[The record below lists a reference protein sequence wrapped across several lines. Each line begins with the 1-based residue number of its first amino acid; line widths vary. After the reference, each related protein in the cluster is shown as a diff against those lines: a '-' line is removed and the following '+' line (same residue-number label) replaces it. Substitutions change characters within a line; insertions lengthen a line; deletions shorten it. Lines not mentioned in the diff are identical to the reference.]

1 MKLKLWVYF
10 GYTPSSSQIK
20 VFITGGLL
28 ADITSYFAFQDFFR
42 ISLPPYLKKRCY
54 MPLYSGE
61 KTAYDTF
68 LDFESILSCLKSILL
83 VKRVI
88 DYFTCSELL

>member
-54 MPLYSGE
+54 MPLYSGK
-61 KTAYDTF
+61 KTAYYNLPWF
-68 LDFESILSCLKSILL
+68 RIYFVLL
-83 VKRVI
+83 EI
-88 DYFTCSELL
+88 NSTG

>member
-1 MKLKLWVYF
+1 MKLKLWVHF

-42 ISLPPYLKKRCY
+42 ISLPPYLKKDVTC
-54 MPLYSGE
+54 LYIQGK
-61 KTAYDTF
+61 KTAYYNLPWF
-68 LDFESILSCLKSILL
+68 RIYFVLL
-83 VKRVI
+83 EI
-88 DYFTCSELL
+88 NSTG

>member
-42 ISLPPYLKKRCY
+42 ISLPPYLKKDVTC
-54 MPLYSGE
+54 LYIQG
-61 KTAYDTF
+61 KKQPITTF

-88 DYFTCSELL
+88 DYSTCSELL